1 MRVRRQGGLYVRAIV
16 FGMTDALVSTVG
28 LLAGV
33 STAGASHSL
42 VVVTGVVY
50 AIVEAFS
57 MAMGNYLAE
66 ETGEEYDAGREVKGM
81 KPLLV
86 ALVMFVTSALV
97 ALIPIAPYILL
108 DGPVALVVSV
118 ALSVVALFVAGALGA
133 RAAGVSMLSHGVR
146 MAALGGAAI
155 LIGIVVGY
163 YYPENMG

>member
-1 MRVRRQGGLYVRAIV
+1 MQAKRQGGLYVRAII

-33 STAGASHSL
+33 TAAGATHSF

-57 MAMGNYLAE
+57 MAMGNYLSEDA
-66 ETGEEYDAGREVKGM
+66 GEEYDARREVKST

-86 ALVMFVTSALV
+86 ALVMFVTSVLV
-97 ALIPIAPYILL
+97 ALIPIAPYVLL
-108 DGPVALVVSV
+108 DGPAALVVSV
-118 ALSVVALFVAGALGA
+118 ALSVVALFIAGAVGA
-133 RAAGVSMLSHGVR
+133 RIAGVSGLSRAVR

-155 LIGIVVGY
+155 LIGVVVGY
-163 YYPENMG
+163 YYPQPS